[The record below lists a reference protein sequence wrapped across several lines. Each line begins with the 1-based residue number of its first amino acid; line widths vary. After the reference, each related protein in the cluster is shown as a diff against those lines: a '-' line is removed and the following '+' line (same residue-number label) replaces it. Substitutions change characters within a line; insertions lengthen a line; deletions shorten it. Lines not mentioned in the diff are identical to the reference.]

1 MFSQRVSKD
10 IIEHPWFKTN
20 LQTYLFPAPGVQ
32 TNIVIDTEAC
42 NEVASKFNVSS
53 DTVRTAV
60 QNQIMCSDTINPTD
74 ELSRYVVAYRLI
86 IDNKVLQSQAPD
98 FYLAPNA
105 TLNLDRNSKA
115 HPERMMAQ
123 MLDSGPADMLARG
136 GGGGGENQTASAN
149 QRAGPPTTRR
159 PRSKWHL
166 GIRSQSNQMHVMKE
180 VYRALLEL
188 GFLWKNISLFK
199 IRVRM
204 ENKRVPGR
212 YEKMNIT
219 LYKSPRC
226 TEKLP
231 DYLLDFSSCPM
242 DATDADVNSD
252 WGATHSTMEFFE
264 MCSKIIN
271 KLANN

>member
-1 MFSQRVSKD
+1 MR
-10 IIEHPWFKTN
+10 
-20 LQTYLFPAPGVQ
+20 
-32 TNIVIDTEAC
+32 
-42 NEVASKFNVSS
+42 FNVSS
-53 DTVRTAV
+53 ETVRTAV
-60 QNQIMCSDTINPTD
+60 QNQISCSDNISSNSTD
-74 ELSRYVVAYRLI
+74 ELSRFVVAYRLI

-98 FYLAPNA
+98 FYVAPNA

-123 MLDSGPADMLARG
+123 MLDSGPADQLA
-136 GGGGGENQTASAN
+136 NSSQQTS
-149 QRAGPPTTRR
+149 QSSRSTVKR

-204 ENKRVPGR
+204 ENKRVAGR
-212 YEKMNIT
+212 FEKMNIT

-226 TEKLP
+226 SEKLP
-231 DYLLDFSSCPM
+231 DYLLDFSSCPLEIS
-242 DATDADVNSD
+242 DGDTNSD

-271 KLANN
+271 KLATN